1 MKTLLLTALIL
12 TSSIISPAYSNPNP
26 ITPKLA
32 QADFDEGIL
41 TPQQVQE
48 TAKNISVRIKSA
60 TNGGSGV
67 IIAKKGSSY
76 LILTNAHVI
85 KRATEIEIQAP
96 DGQKYPATP
105 IDGGFDTKYDLALLQ
120 FTSETKYTLAN
131 LSSVAGSS
139 IEVERTIYSAG
150 FPFDSKDIRITTGE
164 ISQLSDLPF
173 DNGTQIGYTTNKGEK
188 GIRQGMSGGAI
199 FDAQGNLLGI
209 NTISVA
215 PILPNYTYN
224 DESKPIG
231 TLATKYA
238 RANWGIPVYNF
249 LTNVKADIL
258 YGYENLP
265 KLERQVTPIGYMAK
279 LNSKAR
285 QMTVR
290 IENTGG
296 NGSGVI
302 IAKEGNTYYVLTAK
316 HVFQNPDTNQKY
328 TNHQIITYDQD
339 RRSET
344 STVVAEGV
352 DLAIVKFDSNNNYSV
367 AQLGEYTQN
376 QDDIAFVGG
385 FPGRLN
391 IKSPLW
397 QWQLNPGFISEREQ
411 SKIETQ
417 NNQSFSDGY
426 NLLYSS
432 ISYGGMSGGGVFDT
446 AGNLIGIHGRAE
458 SINLNSLGISIQ
470 TFTGLLDK
478 LRVDSKLLKIVKTNP
493 IELNQEDRK
502 NVVARMENI
511 PQPQQDDNG
520 ERWLAYGN
528 QLLRTRQYDKS
539 IIAFD
544 RAIAKDRALLGNY
557 AKALSLGN
565 MGQNQLAETAI
576 SQAIAAVSS
585 NERAKYY
592 YFWKYQGIILGRLEK
607 YDEALKAIE
616 IAILL
621 QKDAAN
627 GLDRN
632 DVTLINEKAII
643 FNNAK
648 QYASAI
654 AIYDEILRKYPEAY
668 TYNNR
673 GNSKS
678 DLEDKKGAIADY
690 NLAIALNPKYP
701 MAYNNRGSAK
711 SDLRDTDGAI
721 ADYNLAIEL
730 NPKYAMPYIN
740 RGIIKSTLGKKK
752 DAIVDFD
759 RAIALNPKSADAYN
773 SRGIAKSAL
782 ADKKGAIAD
791 FDLAIAL
798 SPKISEIYYNR
809 GNAKLALGDKQAAI
823 TDFDLAIGL
832 NPKFIYTYINR
843 GIAKSALA
851 DKKGAIA
858 DFDLAIALNNKI
870 PEIYYNRGLAKS
882 DLGNKQGAI
891 SDYSLAI
898 ELNPKYAMA
907 YNNRG
912 TAKSE
917 LGNKQDGIA
926 DISTAAEI
934 FLQQG
939 QMENY
944 QKTMFLLERMKDGV
958 KAKTI

>member
-1 MKTLLLTALIL
+1 MKTLIL
-12 TSSIISPAYSNPNP
+12 TTVILTTTIIPPAYSNP
-26 ITPKLA
+26 TPTTPTA
-32 QADFDEGIL
+32 QTDFDEGIL

-48 TAKNISVRIKSA
+48 TAKNISVRITSA

-67 IIAKKGSSY
+67 IIAKKGSTY

-96 DGQKYPATP
+96 DGQKYPATAV
-105 IDGGFDTKYDLALLQ
+105 DGGFDSKYDLALLQ
-120 FTSETKYTLAN
+120 FTSQTKYTLAN

-139 IEVERTIYSAG
+139 IETERTIYSVG

-164 ISQLSDLPF
+164 VSQLSDLPF

-209 NTISVA
+209 NTISIA
-215 PILPNYTYN
+215 PILPNYTYH
-224 DESKPIG
+224 DGSKPIP
-231 TLATKYA
+231 TLATKYT

-265 KLERQVTPIGYMAK
+265 KLERQVTPTGYMAK
-279 LNSKAR
+279 LNSQAR

-302 IAKEGNTYYVLTAK
+302 VAKEGNTYYVLTAK

-339 RRSET
+339 RRSVT

-352 DLAIVKFDSNNNYSV
+352 DLAIVKFDSNNNYPV
-367 AQLGEYTQN
+367 AQLGEYSQN

-397 QWQLNPGFISEREQ
+397 QWQLNPGFISDREQ

-417 NNQSFSDGY
+417 TNQSFSNGY
-426 NLLYSS
+426 DLLYSS

-458 SINLNSLGISIQ
+458 SIDLNSLGISIQ
-470 TFTGLLDK
+470 TFTGLLNK

-493 IELNQEDRK
+493 VELNPEDRK

-511 PQPQQDDNG
+511 PQPEPDDNG

-528 QLLRTRQYDKS
+528 QLFRTRQYDKS
-539 IIAFD
+539 ILAFD
-544 RAIAKDRALLGNY
+544 RSIPKNQTLLGNY
-557 AKALSLGN
+557 AKALSLGT
-565 MGQNQLAETAI
+565 MGQNQSAESAI

-592 YFWKYQGIILGRLEK
+592 YFWKYQSIILGRLEK
-607 YDEALKAIE
+607 YDEAVKAIDT
-616 IAILL
+616 AILL
-621 QKDAAN
+621 AKDSTN
-627 GLDRN
+627 GSEQN
-632 DVTLINEKAII
+632 DLTLMNEKAVI
-643 FNNAK
+643 FNNTR
-648 QYASAI
+648 QYPLAI
-654 AIYDEILRKYPEAY
+654 AIYDESIRKYPEAY

-678 DLEDKKGAIADY
+678 DLENKEGAIADY
-690 NLAIALNPKYP
+690 NLAIALNPKYA
-701 MAYNNRGSAK
+701 MAYNNRGTAK
-711 SDLRDTDGAI
+711 SDLRNIEGAI

-740 RGIIKSTLGKKK
+740 RGIIKSTLGKRK

-759 RAIALNPKSADAYN
+759 RAIALNPKSTDAYN
-773 SRGIAKSAL
+773 
-782 ADKKGAIAD
+782 
-791 FDLAIAL
+791 
-798 SPKISEIYYNR
+798 
-809 GNAKLALGDKQAAI
+809 
-823 TDFDLAIGL
+823 
-832 NPKFIYTYINR
+832 NR

-858 DFDLAIALNNKI
+858 DFDLSIALNPNISEVYYNRGNAKLALGDKQGAITDFDRAIALNPKFIYIYINRGIAKSALGNKQGAIADFDLAIALNSKI
-870 PEIYYNRGLAKS
+870 PEIYYNRGIAKS
-882 DLGNKQGAI
+882 DLGNKQDAI
-891 SDYSLAI
+891 ADYNLAI

-912 TAKSE
+912 IAKSD
-917 LGNKQDGIA
+917 LGNKQDGIT
-926 DISTAAEI
+926 DITKAAEI

-944 QKTMFLLERMKDGV
+944 QKTIFLLDNMKGIV
-958 KAKTI
+958 KPEAI